1 MSPGT
6 AARRLVAGT
15 GKRLLVAGT
24 GKRLLVTDAGR
35 RRGRRPAW
43 IAVAVALA
51 VLAAGCSGSAAGSA
65 ASPAPTTLAGYY
77 AQRLDWQPCDDGFEC
92 ARLLVPFDYARPSWR
107 RFSLPVIKLP
117 AADPSRRIGALVV
130 NPGGPGGSGVQYALG
145 ARSEF
150 PSAVLAR
157 FDLVGFDPRGV
168 AASEPAL
175 TCMTGPQLDT
185 YLATDDMPADAAQ
198 LAEVV
203 AQSKLYAARCAANS
217 AALLPYVGTQNA
229 ARDMDVLRAALG
241 ESRLTFLGKSYGTY
255 LGTWYAQLFPHRVRA
270 LVLDGAVDPDTPSLQ
285 NDITQAE
292 GFQVALRSFAAWCLT
307 TADCPLRGSAAAGPG
322 VTARSVDAAVAR
334 LQGLIVRANSVP
346 LGNELNDGQVAD
358 GAMLLNGVAA
368 ALYSKSYW
376 TDLKAGLTGAFAGDG
391 TVLVELANLL
401 MERNPNGTYT
411 NLADADTSISCLD
424 RPWPRSLAAWQA
436 AASAASRA
444 APLFGAPIVWGSLA
458 CAYWPVPSYPLPRI
472 RTVGAPPILVV
483 GTLRDPA
490 TPYRWAQALA
500 GDLSSGVLLG
510 WNGDGHTAYG
520 EGSACVDT
528 IVNDYLID
536 LSVPRSGMVCSLPSS
551 LARSSLA
558 RSSLARSSLARSWP
572 TL

>member
-1 MSPGT
+1 VVS
-6 AARRLVAGT
+6 
-15 GKRLLVAGT
+15 
-24 GKRLLVTDAGR
+24 
-35 RRGRRPAW
+35 
-43 IAVAVALA
+43 LA
-51 VLAAGCSGSAAGSA
+51 VLAAGCSGAAAGPA
-65 ASPAPTTLAGYY
+65 AAPAPTTLAGYY
-77 AQRLDWQPCDDGFEC
+77 AQRLDWQPCHDGFEC
-92 ARLLVPFDYARPSWR
+92 AQLLVPFDYTRPARR

-117 AADPSRRIGALVV
+117 AAEESRRIGALVV

-150 PSAVLAR
+150 PSALLAR
-157 FDLVGFDPRGV
+157 FDIVGFDPRGV
-168 AASEPAL
+168 AASQPAL
-175 TCMTGPQLDT
+175 TCMTGPQLDQ
-185 YLATDDMPADAAQ
+185 YLATDDMPASAAQ

-203 AQSKLYAARCAANS
+203 AQSKLYAARCAQNS

-241 ESRLTFLGKSYGTY
+241 ESRLSFLGKSYGTY

-270 LVLDGAVDPDTPSLQ
+270 LVLDGAVDPDIPSLQ
-285 NDITQAE
+285 EDITQAE
-292 GFQVALRSFAAWCLT
+292 GFQVALRSFTAWCLT
-307 TADCPLRGSAAAGPG
+307 GASCPLRKGSGGLGAPGPG
-322 VTARSVDAAVAR
+322 GTAGSVDAAVAR
-334 LQGLIVRANSVP
+334 LEGLVVRANSAP
-346 LGNELNDGQVAD
+346 LANKLGDGQVAD
-358 GAMLLNGVAA
+358 GAMILNGVAS
-368 ALYSKSYW
+368 ALYSKSFW
-376 TDLKAGLTGAFAGDG
+376 TDLKTGLTGAFAGDG

-401 MERNPNGTYT
+401 LERNPNGTYA

-444 APLFGAPIVWGSLA
+444 APLFGAPLVWGSLP
-458 CAYWPVPSYPLPRI
+458 CAYWPVSSYPLPQI
-472 RTVGAPPILVV
+472 RAAGAPPILVV

-528 IVNDYLID
+528 IVNDYLIG
-536 LSVPRSGMVCSLPSS
+536 LSVPRSGMVCS
-551 LARSSLA
+551 
-558 RSSLARSSLARSWP
+558 
-572 TL
+572 

>member
-1 MSPGT
+1 MS
-6 AARRLVAGT
+6 
-15 GKRLLVAGT
+15 
-24 GKRLLVTDAGR
+24 AGR

-43 IAVAVALA
+43 VAVVVALA
-51 VLAAGCSGSAAGSA
+51 VLAAGCSGSAAGRA
-65 ASPAPTTLAGYY
+65 TAPAPTTLAGYY
-77 AQRLDWQPCDDGFEC
+77 AQRLDWQSCHDGFEC

-117 AADPSRRIGALVV
+117 AAEESRRIGALVV

-157 FDLVGFDPRGV
+157 FDIVGFDPRGV
-168 AASEPAL
+168 AASQPAL

-185 YLATDDMPADAAQ
+185 YLATDDMPANAAQ

-203 AQSKLYAARCAANS
+203 AQSKLYAARCAQNS
-217 AALLPYVGTQNA
+217 AALLPYVGTRNA
-229 ARDMDVLRAALG
+229 ARDMDILRAALG
-241 ESRLTFLGKSYGTY
+241 QPRLTFLGKSYGTY

-285 NDITQAE
+285 DDITQAE
-292 GFQVALRSFAAWCLT
+292 GFQVALRSIAAWCLT
-307 TADCPLRGSAAAGPG
+307 TTSCPLGGSAAAGSG
-322 VTARSVDAAVAR
+322 GAAQSVDAAVAR
-334 LQGLIVRANSVP
+334 LQGLVVRSNSAPLANR
-346 LGNELNDGQVAD
+346 LGDGQVAD
-358 GAMLLNGVAA
+358 GAMILNGVAA

-376 TDLKAGLTGAFAGDG
+376 PDLKAGLTSAFAGDG
-391 TVLVELANLL
+391 TVLTELANLL
-401 MERNPNGTYT
+401 LERNPNGTYA

-444 APLFGAPIVWGSLA
+444 APLFGAPFVWGSLT

-472 RTVGAPPILVV
+472 RAAGAPPILVV

-510 WNGDGHTAYG
+510 RNGDGHTAYG

-536 LSVPRSGMVCSLPSS
+536 LSVPRSGMVCS
-551 LARSSLA
+551 
-558 RSSLARSSLARSWP
+558 
-572 TL
+572 

>member
-1 MSPGT
+1 MSAGT
-6 AARRLVAGT
+6 AARRLIAGAGRCREVAG
-15 GKRLLVAGT
+15 A
-24 GKRLLVTDAGR
+24 AGR
-35 RRGRRPAW
+35 RGRWPAW
-43 IAVAVALA
+43 IVAVVALA

-65 ASPAPTTLAGYY
+65 RAPAPTTLAGYY
-77 AQRLDWQPCDDGFEC
+77 AQRLDWQPCNDGFQC
-92 ARLLVPFDYARPSWR
+92 ARLLVPFDYARPSGR

-117 AADPSRRIGALVV
+117 AAEESRRIGALVV

-150 PSAVLAR
+150 PSALLAR
-157 FDLVGFDPRGV
+157 FDIVGFDPRGV
-168 AASEPAL
+168 AASQPAL
-175 TCMTGPQLDT
+175 TCMTGPQLDQ
-185 YLATDDMPADAAQ
+185 YLATDDMPANAAQ

-203 AQSKLYAARCAANS
+203 AQSKLYAARCAQNS

-241 ESRLTFLGKSYGTY
+241 ESRLSFLGKSYGTY

-270 LVLDGAVDPDTPSLQ
+270 LVLDGAVDPDIPSLQ
-285 NDITQAE
+285 EDITQAE

-307 TADCPLRGSAAAGPG
+307 TPSCPLRGGSGATGPG
-322 VTARSVDAAVAR
+322 GAARAADAAVAR
-334 LQGLIVRANSVP
+334 LQGLIVRANSAP
-346 LGNELNDGQVAD
+346 LANKLGDGQVAD
-358 GAMLLNGVAA
+358 GAMILNGVAS
-368 ALYSKSYW
+368 ALYSKSFW
-376 TDLKAGLTGAFAGDG
+376 TDLKTGLAGAFAGDG

-401 MERNPNGTYT
+401 MERNPNGTYA

-444 APLFGAPIVWGSLA
+444 APLFGAPLVWGNLP

-472 RTVGAPPILVV
+472 RAAGAPPILVV

-528 IVNDYLID
+528 IVNDYLIG
-536 LSVPRSGMVCSLPSS
+536 LSVPRSGMVCS
-551 LARSSLA
+551 
-558 RSSLARSSLARSWP
+558 
-572 TL
+572 

>member
-1 MSPGT
+1 VSPG
-6 AARRLVAGT
+6 AAVRRLVAGI
-15 GKRLLVAGT
+15 GERLLVAG
-24 GKRLLVTDAGR
+24 AGR
-35 RRGRRPAW
+35 RWGRRPSW
-43 IAVAVALA
+43 GAVAVALA
-51 VLAAGCSGSAAGSA
+51 VLAAGCSGSAAGRA
-65 ASPAPTTLAGYY
+65 TAPAPTTLAGYY
-77 AQRLDWQPCDDGFEC
+77 AQRLDWQPCDHGFEC

-117 AADPSRRIGALVV
+117 AAEASRRIGALVV
-130 NPGGPGGSGVQYALG
+130 NPGGPGGSGVQYALE
-145 ARSEF
+145 ARSEL
-150 PSAVLAR
+150 PAAALAR
-157 FDLVGFDPRGV
+157 FDIVGFDPRGV

-185 YLATDDMPADAAQ
+185 YLATGDMPADAAQ

-203 AQSKLYAARCAANS
+203 TQSKLYAARCAQNS

-285 NDITQAE
+285 DDVTQAE

-307 TADCPLRGSAAAGPG
+307 TTGCPLRAGSSGSSSAGSGAAGPG
-322 VTARSVDAAVAR
+322 GTATLVDAAVAR

-346 LGNELNDGQVAD
+346 LANQLNDGQVAD

-376 TDLKAGLTGAFAGDG
+376 TDLKIGLTGAFAGNG

-401 MERNPNGTYT
+401 MERNLNGTYT

-436 AASAASRA
+436 AASVASRA
-444 APLFGAPIVWGSLA
+444 APLFGAPFVWGSLP

-472 RTVGAPPILVV
+472 RAAGAAPILVV

-536 LSVPRSGMVCSLPSS
+536 LSVPRSGMVCS
-551 LARSSLA
+551 
-558 RSSLARSSLARSWP
+558 
-572 TL
+572 